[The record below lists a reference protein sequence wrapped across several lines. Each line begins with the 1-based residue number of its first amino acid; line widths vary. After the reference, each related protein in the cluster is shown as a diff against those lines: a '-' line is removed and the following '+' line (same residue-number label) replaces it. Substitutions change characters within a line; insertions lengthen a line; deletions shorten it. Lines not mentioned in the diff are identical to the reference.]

1 MKTNVKDFLVSPYT
15 IYLYGEIDTEMA
27 ASVVQKGVN
36 FCREWIEKGIPE
48 NERYIVLRINSLGGS
63 IVDGMDILDNL
74 NAISPKVVTIAEGMA
89 ASMGAFLLCSGTK
102 GYRLAM
108 PNSEILIHQPLGGI
122 QGQAADLEIAVT
134 RMKKV
139 KQRLNKLMAEATGK
153 SIKEIEY
160 DTDRDNYMS
169 PIEAKNY
176 GLIDAIIENNL
187 EVMI

>member
-15 IYLYGEIDTEMA
+15 IYLYGEITTEMA
-27 ASVVQKGVN
+27 ANVICEAVK

-48 NERYIVLRINSLGGS
+48 NERHIVLRINSPGGS

-74 NAISPKVVTIAEGMA
+74 NSISPKIVTIAEGMT

-102 GYRLAM
+102 GFRLAM

-122 QGQAADLEIAVT
+122 QGQATDLEIAVA
-134 RMKKV
+134 RMKKI
-139 KQRLNKLMAEATGK
+139 KQRLNTYMAEATGK
-153 SIKEIEY
+153 SINEIEI
-160 DTDRDNYMS
+160 DTDRDNFMTA
-169 PIEAKNY
+169 IEAKNY
-176 GLIDAIIENNL
+176 GLIDTIIEYNT